1 MSCSRTFVRDTL
13 SVAKSIGQHFIT
25 PRIESVIAKYDPR
38 CPFSASSKAVLIDT
52 ATSLQYNKAT
62 ISIIYN
68 K

>member
-38 CPFSASSKAVLIDT
+38 WPFSASFKAVLIDT
-52 ATSLQYNKAT
+52 ATSLQYN
-62 ISIIYN
+62 IIIITAIQL
-68 K
+68 